1 MSGCGTIL
9 CQGKGVVVVVG
20 WRDKEIARGWEI
32 LALVGEYRR
41 HMLIVTWLS
50 KADGRGCR
58 GSMWVDVHVHVEV
71 VACRVGEIKWGV
83 GCFTPNVR
91 Y

>member
-1 MSGCGTIL
+1 VSGCGTIL

-20 WRDKEIARGWEI
+20 WWDEEITQGWGI
-32 LALVGEYRR
+32 LALVSEYRM

-71 VACRVGEIKWGV
+71 VACRVGEIEWGV
-83 GCFTPNVR
+83 GCFTPNGR